1 MNTLDWNK
9 PLNNNVGEDDK
20 AEATEIQTASTNP
33 HTQLDEIADAIDRGV
48 PPDLIVHEAEL
59 EESRRRRQFVARF
72 TLSLT
77 QIGIFIMIIT
87 ILFFFQITDAFR
99 DLLNILVGG
108 FLATFTK
115 ISDYWFK
122 ADTGDEGKK

>member
-1 MNTLDWNK
+1 MSTLDWNK
-9 PLNNNVGEDDK
+9 PLNNNVKDDM

-59 EESRRRRQFVARF
+59 EEARRRRQFVARF

>member
-1 MNTLDWNK
+1 MSTLELNK
-9 PLNNNVGEDDK
+9 QLSNETEQDEMADANVLP
-20 AEATEIQTASTNP
+20 TLNP

-59 EESRRRRQFVARF
+59 EESRKRRQFVARF

-99 DLLNILVGG
+99 DLLNILIGG

-122 ADTGDEGKK
+122 ADSDEGKSK